1 MNDYLIIRDR
11 AKASAR
17 GPIFV
22 TSSAM
27 GGGRDATAR
36 QMAQEAKA
44 SADNANNTADDARL
58 RADNALERANNAQ
71 NTATVA
77 QNTADSAQAQING
90 TALITGGPAK
100 DSYTGYPHV
109 TQGYEKTYMLTNDI
123 DLSKPYTRVLV
134 RINNIESFRQWITLN
149 YTTRLHGWA
158 EKVYMIINETAAV
171 IDLWAEMQRY
181 GKKATREITYFGT
194 GLIPPNKSAMLFV
207 AVSTDQSNVD
217 RLTAQLVS
225 PWAETATKTAQ
236 GLMSSADKAKLDGIE
251 TCTAQDIQDI
261 INS

>member
-36 QMAQEAKA
+36 QMAQEAK
-44 SADNANNTADDARL
+44 DTADS
-58 RADNALERANNAQ
+58 AQ
-71 NTATVA
+71 S
-77 QNTADSAQAQING
+77 TADSAQAQING
-90 TALITGGPAK
+90 TMEITGGPAS

-109 TQGYEKTYMLTNDI
+109 TQGYEKTYMLTNGI

-134 RINNIESFRQWITLN
+134 RINNIESFRQLITLN

-207 AVSTDQSNVD
+207 AVSTDQNNVD

-225 PWAETATKTAQ
+225 PWAETATTTAD
-236 GLMSSADKAKLDGIE
+236 GLMGATDKQKLDGIE
-251 TCTAQDIQDI
+251 YCSEPDIQTI